1 MCSDV
6 LDGERGA
13 QCPLQV
19 GLHGLQLSTP
29 VTPAVGACVGKV
41 EHTVFAARGEV
52 VVLEGEVGALG
63 EAFQELRIAEVEGVG
78 PGVEVRRGAGA
89 NYWRMSWQPGKQD
102 ILVVRLVS
110 I

>member
-1 MCSDV
+1 
-6 LDGERGA
+6 LGWQWYRRDGTR
-13 QCPLQV
+13 
-19 GLHGLQLSTP
+19 
-29 VTPAVGACVGKV
+29 
-41 EHTVFAARGEV
+41 R
-52 VVLEGEVGALG
+52 G

-89 NYWRMSWQPGKQD
+89 NGYWRMSWQPGKQD